1 MTQKTSPN
9 PEHPSPNRQN
19 GTPKMQDQKT
29 TLIGITTDPETGHT
43 TIELETDNHQREQI
57 TVTPPTGT
65 DVPES
70 AELDM
75 EALARLAGAQ
85 DMNRE
90 GGEHE

>member
-9 PEHPSPNRQN
+9 HEHPSPNRQN

-43 TIELETDNHQREQI
+43 TIELETDSHQREQI
-57 TVTPPTGT
+57 TVAPPTGT

-75 EALARLAGAQ
+75 EALARLAGGTGLEQ
-85 DMNRE
+85 
-90 GGEHE
+90 GGERA

>member
-43 TIELETDNHQREQI
+43 TIELETDNHQREKI
-57 TVTPPTGT
+57 TVAPPTGT

-75 EALARLAGAQ
+75 EALARLAGGTGLEQ
-85 DMNRE
+85 
-90 GGEHE
+90 GGGRA

>member
-1 MTQKTSPN
+1 MTQETSPN
-9 PEHPSPNRQN
+9 HEHPSPNRQN

-57 TVTPPTGT
+57 TVAPPTGT
-65 DVPES
+65 GVPES

-75 EALARLAGAQ
+75 EALARLAGV
-85 DMNRE
+85 NRE
-90 GGEHE
+90 GEEHE

>member
-1 MTQKTSPN
+1 MTRKTPAN
-9 PEHPSPNRQN
+9 HEHPSPNRQN

-29 TLIGITTDPETGHT
+29 TLIGITTDLETGHT

-57 TVTPPTGT
+57 TVAPPTGT
-65 DVPES
+65 AVPES

-90 GGEHE
+90 GEEHE

>member
-1 MTQKTSPN
+1 MTQETPAN
-9 PEHPSPNRQN
+9 HEHPSPNRQN

-29 TLIGITTDPETGHT
+29 TLIGITMDPETGHT
-43 TIELETDNHQREQI
+43 TIELETDNHRHERI
-57 TVTPPTGT
+57 TVAPPTGT

-75 EALARLAGAQ
+75 EALVRLAGAQ

>member
-9 PEHPSPNRQN
+9 HEHPSPNRQN

-57 TVTPPTGT
+57 TVAPPTGT

-75 EALARLAGAQ
+75 EALARLAGV
-85 DMNRE
+85 NRE
-90 GGEHE
+90 GEEHE